1 MTSAAPRAVYL
12 MLDFD
17 GVLHAEGC
25 APGDHFCRLHL
36 LEAALRRWPE
46 LCVVVS
52 SMWRLDATLDG
63 LRRHFAPDI
72 APRVVGMT
80 PDLFDPTAPGVP
92 GLRQRECEAWIA
104 AHDPGAPW
112 IALDDRPEAF
122 DAPCEQ
128 LVAVPFCTDGGAGL
142 EPCHL
147 DALEARLQRLRHGRA

>member
-1 MTSAAPRAVYL
+1 MARAAFPPVYL

-36 LEAALRRWPE
+36 LEDTLRRWPE
-46 LCVVVS
+46 LRVVVS
-52 SMWRLDATLDG
+52 SMWRLDATLEG
-63 LRRHFAPDI
+63 LRAHFAVDI

-80 PDLFDPTAPGVP
+80 PDLFDPTASSGQ

-112 IALDDRPEAF
+112 IALDDRPQAF
-122 DAPCEQ
+122 DEACER

-142 EPCHL
+142 EVVHL
-147 DALEARLQRLRHGRA
+147 EELEVRVQRLRRGRA